1 MVEWQE
7 GRREECSKIYAVAQV
22 LVSFSDVAIINNNK
36 RQKTMK
42 LIQCSFIL
50 RDATRRDTLAIT
62 SDLKIYNDFQQK

>member
-1 MVEWQE
+1 
-7 GRREECSKIYAVAQV
+7 
-22 LVSFSDVAIINNNK
+22 
-36 RQKTMK
+36 MK